1 MILIWLESIS
11 ESQSDSWEGFMAITW
26 QRIHLK
32 ENEDRE
38 RKCMETT
45 EKENGPIQRDKGE
58 RKNEEGLV
66 WIKWRR
72 RECRNGHLSI
82 SPVTPLPPKN
92 WGVTDSQF
100 DFLTSNRFSN
110 ITPLPQLDSNNL

>member
-45 EKENGPIQRDKGE
+45 EKENGPIQRDKGKEKWGRSCLNKMTTE
-58 RKNEEGLV
+58 RMSQWSFK
-66 WIKWRR
+66 
-72 RECRNGHLSI
+72 HFSSY
-82 SPVTPLPPKN
+82 SPLKIEVLLIPSLTFWLP
-92 WGVTDSQF
+92 TAFQ
-100 DFLTSNRFSN
+100 
-110 ITPLPQLDSNNL
+110 I

>member
-45 EKENGPIQRDKGE
+45 EKENGPIQRDKGKE
-58 RKNEEGLV
+58 KMRKVLFE
-66 WIKWRR
+66 
-72 RECRNGHLSI
+72 
-82 SPVTPLPPKN
+82 
-92 WGVTDSQF
+92 
-100 DFLTSNRFSN
+100 
-110 ITPLPQLDSNNL
+110 